1 MGARKVVL
9 IVDDSEDLI
18 DACEFV
24 LRRAGFEVAVA
35 SDGEAGLE
43 RAAELSPQ
51 LIVLDMMMPNVDG
64 LQFLERL
71 PGLCSSPPPV
81 IAYSGFHQLEPLA
94 LARGAA
100 AFVRKPFDLQML
112 GELAQA
118 VAASQPTQAAL
129 RVSAAFSAER
139 RASADEDRE
148 QLWRCVAADAPRLRD
163 DLRRVTAWAAGY
175 FGAERAF
182 VTALH
187 GDRLHVLAEHGADD
201 DFPEG
206 CAMEPR
212 LNFCP
217 DVIRAATPLVLN
229 DTHTAASFA
238 GHPAVEMVRF
248 YAGAPLLVG
257 PLAVGTLCLE
267 HRRPTR
273 FGAEDMG
280 LLGYFAR
287 QIGEQLASLRARREP
302 VPLFHGD
309 RLLSGA
315 HISVLAT
322 AELRR
327 AERDGAAVE
336 LAIAGCPPGERVA
349 RDAVAAAGPERL
361 LVAACGETTA
371 LLVADDDLRRAS
383 LRIDRALER
392 LGREVPLA
400 GVGIA
405 GYSAIA
411 DRILAPEAFLR
422 LAVTARWRAAGGLQR
437 IRA

>member
-9 IVDDSEDLI
+9 IVDDSEDLA

-35 SDGEAGLE
+35 MDGEQGLE
-43 RAAELSPQ
+43 RAASLAPQ

-71 PGLCSSPPPV
+71 PRYCSPSPPV
-81 IAYSGFHQLEPLA
+81 IAYSGFHQLEQLA

-100 AFVRKPFDLQML
+100 AFLPKPFELGTL

-118 VAASQPTQAAL
+118 VVASAPTEETV
-129 RVSAAFSAER
+129 RESAAFSEEC
-139 RASADEDRE
+139 RASADKDRE
-148 QLWRCVAADAPRLRD
+148 QFWREVTVDERLRA
-163 DLRRVTAWAAGY
+163 DLRHVTAWASGY

-187 GDRLHVLAEHGADD
+187 SQRLHVLAEHGADD
-201 DFPEG
+201 AFPEG
-206 CAMEPR
+206 CAMDPQ

-229 DTHTAASFA
+229 DTQGPPFA
-238 GHPAVEMVRF
+238 GHAAAEMVRF

-267 HRRPTR
+267 HSRPAR
-273 FGAEDMG
+273 FDAEDMG
-280 LLGYFAR
+280 LVGYLAR
-287 QIGEQLASLRARREP
+287 QIGDQLAALRTHRTHA
-302 VPLFHGD
+302 PLFFGD

-315 HISVLAT
+315 HITVLVA

-336 LAIAGCPPGERVA
+336 LAIAGRLPDESVA
-349 RDAVAAAGPERL
+349 RAVLGAAGPERM

-371 LLVADDDLRRAS
+371 LLVADHDGRRAS
-383 LRIDRALER
+383 LRIDCALER
-392 LGREVPLA
+392 LSRDVPLA
-400 GVGIA
+400 GVGVVS
-405 GYSAIA
+405 YSAMA
-411 DRILAPEAFLR
+411 DRILPPEVFLR
-422 LAVTARWRAAGGLQR
+422 LAVTARLRAAGGLRR